1 MAKNEEL
8 GSGLIRLT
16 RQTFVARAVI
26 ELSMMSQAAAL
37 GEYPT
42 ARKAVA
48 DCTRGGQLFQFF

>member
-1 MAKNEEL
+1 
-8 GSGLIRLT
+8 
-16 RQTFVARAVI
+16 
-26 ELSMMSQAAAL
+26 LSMMSQAAAL